1 MSTLAELQAQ
11 VERLTAEKAELQ
23 AKVYAEKR
31 HNGALI
37 ADADRR
43 EQRALALLPDCEAHR
58 RELHYLRH
66 LASWNWHIMNDA
78 EEARQAIV
86 GALGNTVLAIER
98 GAFGPTVNTAD
109 LLTWLE
115 KAIAKQDRPLGRK
128 SYPTLADCLRSPAGT
143 CEHEGLSADLVFDI
157 AKALGLG
164 DEYESAVQY
173 AGDDHLLGRPHP
185 VHLCPYE

>member
-66 LASWNWHIMNDA
+66 MASWNWHTMNDA

-86 GALGNTVLAIER
+86 GELGNTVLSLKKHA
-98 GAFGPTVNTAD
+98 APDATVKASD

-115 KAIAKQDRPLGRK
+115 KAIDKQDRPLRRK
-128 SYPTLADCLRSPAGT
+128 SYPTLADCLRSDAHG
-143 CEHEGLSADLVFDI
+143 CEHEGLSADLVADI
-157 AKALGLG
+157 AKALGL
-164 DEYESAVQY
+164 
-173 AGDDHLLGRPHP
+173 AGT
-185 VHLCPYE
+185 